1 MKLSPY
7 ECKPCAGYQM
17 GAVEKGLKL
26 AEIEG
31 GLVPIQINGKTI
43 NSVWGIVPGN
53 KEIPPFAHPYPFKD
67 RYDGQLV
74 IIDSRSYARGG
85 DGGPLVPTNYAEY
98 AFNSVR
104 AALTSYAL
112 KNGVAD
118 MAGLG
123 DLPMAVFSRFLAER
137 ITRQLHFSPQEQM
150 LITMVSAV
158 FYACHF
164 QEGPVGGEA
173 GPFDERELQRLS
185 LKVARATRIPAEVI
199 FDKAGALRHMESIQD
214 YIDVLREVLDNKRAE
229 SLNVPLIYALVGGGW
244 FGLNAKEC
252 VAVALEHVP
261 TFLAMVYMSL
271 LDRSYRNSGIAKI
284 VQACDR
290 SGAGKSFILNMSRLI
305 EVLNG

>member
-31 GLVPIQINGKTI
+31 GLAPIQINGKTI

-53 KEIPPFAHPYPFKD
+53 KEIPPFAHPYPYKD
-67 RYDGQLV
+67 RYDLQMVV
-74 IIDSRSYARGG
+74 IDTRAYARMG
-85 DGGPLVPTNYAEY
+85 DGVLAPSNYAEY
-98 AFNSVR
+98 AFNGVR
-104 AALTSYAL
+104 AALTSYGL

-158 FYACHF
+158 WYACHF
-164 QEGPVGGEA
+164 QEKPVGGED

-185 LKVARATRIPAEVI
+185 LKVARATRIPADVI
-199 FDKAGALRHMESIQD
+199 FDKAGALRHMESIDD
-214 YIDVLREVLDNKRAE
+214 YVQVLREVLDNKRAE
-229 SLNVPLIYALVGGGW
+229 SLNTPLIYALVGGGW
-244 FGLNAKEC
+244 YGLNAKEI
-252 VAVALEHVP
+252 VGVGLEHVP

-290 SGAGKSFILNMSRLI
+290 SGAGKSFILNLSRLI